1 MDARWH
7 DAPPAAEADDSC
19 PKARLP
25 MLVAQYSEAKA
36 RADLAVAE
44 VDRLKTEIDEALGQ
58 TGQLIVGGYELRR
71 VEGTL
76 MRKWDNRQLNDLLF
90 ALRQTEN
97 HDLAETIEA
106 CRIEEPRRGYL
117 RIGKAG

>member
-7 DAPPAAEADDSC
+7 DAPPAAEADESC
-19 PKARLP
+19 PKAALP
-25 MLVAQYSEAKA
+25 ILIEEYREVKALLDYAQG
-36 RADLAVAE
+36 E
-44 VDRLKTEIDEALGQ
+44 VDRIKTEIDQALGSA
-58 TGQLIVGGYELRR
+58 TQLVLGGFEIRR

-76 MRKWDNRQLNDLLF
+76 TRKWDNRRLNDLLYV
-90 ALRQTEN
+90 LRQTDN

-106 CRIEEPRRGYL
+106 CRFEEPRRGYL